1 MKRKNFSVNYAKH
14 SKNVR
19 SLRIMQKLVKMKD
32 KK

>member
-1 MKRKNFSVNYAKH
+1 MRKKNFNVNYAKH

-19 SLRIMQKLVKMKD
+19 LLRITQKLVKMKD